1 MIKKVHLIGYDF
13 SMKKYTS
20 LVLIVFLSIALTSCD
35 WLPYYEGSKA
45 YEDGSVY
52 IGEFRFGKKDGRGV
66 MTFAGGDVYTGEFK
80 DDKRHGQGT
89 LTVPNGANYVGEWK
103 NGKPT
108 GQGTYT
114 HPDGTTHVGE
124 WPVIK
129 KKDNFDPTKIAELI
143 DLAEDTK
150 PIKNVK
156 DEEYESLEST
166 DSLINKLTLSQED
179 AIRSQFIKCW
189 TPPSGMVFDETMIV
203 SIKINLKPDGYLMK
217 PPEVVDHQRMNSPG
231 QNYYKILAESAL
243 RAVRICNPIKTPA
256 SMQDRYDD
264 WKVIQLNFDP
274 REVLRN

>member
-1 MIKKVHLIGYDF
+1 MQF
-13 SMKKYTS
+13 SIIIS
-20 LVLIVFLSIALTSCD
+20 LLLH
-35 WLPYYEGSKA
+35 
-45 YEDGSVY
+45 
-52 IGEFRFGKKDGRGV
+52 
-66 MTFAGGDVYTGEFK
+66 TGFII
-80 DDKRHGQGT
+80 
-89 LTVPNGANYVGEWK
+89 LTVMGLPIFNNQKIDIPPIVQVEILEITEQTNVPEVSK
-103 NGKPT
+103 REIEEKEDSEEKKEDLKINQPVLKPKLEKSDEKVKD
-108 GQGTYT
+108 
-114 HPDGTTHVGE
+114 PAPEEEIVKPE
-124 WPVIK
+124 VVEKKSIVNMPIRKPVIK